1 MLEDI
6 KESILNFITSRIF
19 VLVVIF
25 LAFFGIMMSRIFYL
39 QIINGQ
45 NYAYSFTMR
54 IKREVSLPGTRGRIY
69 DRNGQVLADNV
80 LSYSVTMEDN
90 GTYKSAR
97 EKQSTLNRTVLKVI
111 DIVESHG
118 DNVIGDFGIVYQN
131 GSYTY
136 TQEGRALLRFK
147 ADIYG
152 YSSIDDLKP
161 EEYVATADEMIEYLC
176 GKKKFWISPDLYTEE
191 QIKEYKVPTDLTP
204 EQILKL
210 VTIRYAISSNSFK
223 RYVTTTVASDVSDA
237 TVAEILENQSN
248 LQGVDIEQSSLRTYA
263 DSKYFAN
270 IIGYIG
276 KPDQDELDTLKEQN
290 EDYDANDLVGK
301 AGLEQY
307 METELQGKKG
317 QRTIYVDSVGNV
329 LEVESETQ
337 PESGHDL
344 YLTIDKDLQIAA
356 YNILEQRLAGVLVS
370 KIQNIKQ
377 YVPGAHSSA
386 MSIVIPIYDV
396 YYALIQNHIID
407 TSHFTADD
415 ATDLERSVQQ
425 RFDTQLD
432 DAISRIMAQLQSDSP
447 TAYCDLPSDMK
458 NYMSYI
464 VSDILMG
471 GDQVLMKSAVN
482 TEDATYIAWAK
493 DETISLK
500 EYLEYAIS
508 MNWVDVS
515 GLDVKNSYMN
525 SEEIYQVVVDY
536 ISSKLAT
543 DSNFH
548 TMLYKYVILN
558 DVVTGREVCLLLYD
572 QGILEYDEETV
583 GKLRSGAYS
592 AYSFMMDKIKNL
604 EITPG
609 QLALEPCS
617 AGCVIT
623 DPNTG
628 DVLANVSY
636 PGYDN
641 NRLSNTVD
649 ADYFASLNTDLSKPL
664 YNYATQERTAPG
676 STFKMVSSVAGLATG
691 VITPTTQIMDKGVY
705 ENISNHPR
713 CWALNHGYTHG
724 LINVSEALRDSCN
737 YFFYDVGFRLATNNF
752 STSYDDA
759 TGISKIQEYA
769 SLLGLDET
777 TGVEIEENDPQIAD
791 EYPVMAAIGQ
801 SNNNYA
807 TIQLGRYVSAIA
819 NDGNVYEYTLLSKV
833 CDSDGNTL
841 ETFEPKVRNTVDVL
855 DTTQWNAI
863 HTGMRM
869 VVENLST
876 FDNFPIEVAGKT
888 GTAQQIANRPNHA
901 LFVGYA
907 PYNDPEV
914 SIATRIAFGYTSH
927 NAAEYAKNV
936 FSYYFGVQDAEELL
950 NGQAENVGE
959 SSNSF
964 ND

>member
-1 MLEDI
+1 M
-6 KESILNFITSRIF
+6 
-19 VLVVIF
+19 
-25 LAFFGIMMSRIFYL
+25 
-39 QIINGQ
+39 
-45 NYAYSFTMR
+45 
-54 IKREVSLPGTRGRIY
+54 
-69 DRNGQVLADNV
+69 
-80 LSYSVTMEDN
+80 
-90 GTYKSAR
+90 
-97 EKQSTLNRTVLKVI
+97 
-111 DIVESHG
+111 
-118 DNVIGDFGIVYQN
+118 
-131 GSYTY
+131 
-136 TQEGRALLRFK
+136 
-147 ADIYG
+147 
-152 YSSIDDLKP
+152 
-161 EEYVATADEMIEYLC
+161 
-176 GKKKFWISPDLYTEE
+176 
-191 QIKEYKVPTDLTP
+191 
-204 EQILKL
+204 
-210 VTIRYAISSNSFK
+210 
-223 RYVTTTVASDVSDA
+223 
-237 TVAEILENQSN
+237 
-248 LQGVDIEQSSLRTYA
+248 
-263 DSKYFAN
+263 
-270 IIGYIG
+270 
-276 KPDQDELDTLKEQN
+276 
-290 EDYDANDLVGK
+290 
-301 AGLEQY
+301 
-307 METELQGKKG
+307 
-317 QRTIYVDSVGNV
+317 
-329 LEVESETQ
+329 
-337 PESGHDL
+337 
-344 YLTIDKDLQIAA
+344 
-356 YNILEQRLAGVLVS
+356 S

-471 GDQVLMKSAVN
+471 GDQVLMKSAVD

-609 QLALEPCS
+609 QLALKPCS

-641 NRLSNTVD
+641 NRLTNTMD
-649 ADYFASLNTDLSKPL
+649 SAYYAELNRDLAGPL
-664 YNYATQERTAPG
+664 YSRSTQERTAPG
-676 STFKMVSSVAGLATG
+676 STFKPISAVAGLEEGVIRSTDIIHATG
-691 VITPTTQIMDKGVY
+691 VFTEAYGSPTCWIYNQYHGSHG
-705 ENISNHPR
+705 NINMVDAIR
-713 CWALNHGYTHG
+713 
-724 LINVSEALRDSCN
+724 VSCN
-737 YFFYDVGFRLATNNF
+737 YYFYEVGFRLGGGR
-752 STSYDDA
+752 STGYSSDRALAALSKYAVMFGFDHTSGMELPESDPKISDSD
-759 TGISKIQEYA
+759 GIRS
-769 SLLGLDET
+769 
-777 TGVEIEENDPQIAD
+777 
-791 EYPVMAAIGQ
+791 AIGQ
-801 SNNNYA
+801 GTHLYTVSQIA
-807 TIQLGRYVSAIA
+807 RYVSTIA
-819 NDGNVYEYTLLSKV
+819 NRGTVYDLTLLDKLT
-833 CDSDGNTL
+833 DSEGNTI
-841 ETFEPKVRNTVDVL
+841 EDYSASVYNNIDIADNSWNTI
-855 DTTQWNAI
+855 QE
-863 HTGMRM
+863 GMHQ
-869 VVENLST
+869 VAENTAAFKDLNLT
-876 FDNFPIEVAGKT
+876 IAGKT
-888 GTAQQIANRPNHA
+888 GTAQQSKSHPNHA
-901 LFVGYA
+901 LFMGYA
-907 PYNDPEV
+907 PYESPQ
-914 SIATRIAFGYTSH
+914 IAIAIRIANGYTSA
-927 NAAEYAKNV
+927 NAASMAADI
-936 FSYYFGVQDAEELL
+936 FSYYFDLTDKDELL
-950 NGQAENVGE
+950 NGSATTATSAVI
-959 SSNSF
+959 

>member
-45 NYAYSFTMR
+45 NYADSFTMR

-307 METELQGKKG
+307 METDLQGKKG

-344 YLTIDKDLQIAA
+344 YLTIDKDLQIAV

-415 ATDLERSVQQ
+415 ATDLEKSVQQ

-471 GDQVLMKSAVN
+471 EDQVLMKSAVN

-592 AYSFMMDKIKNL
+592 AYSFMMDRIKNL

-641 NRLSNTVD
+641 NRLTNTMD
-649 ADYFASLNTDLSKPL
+649 SAYYAELNRDLAGPL
-664 YNYATQERTAPG
+664 YSRSTQERTAPG
-676 STFKMVSSVAGLATG
+676 STFKPISAVAGLEEGVIRSTDIIHATG
-691 VITPTTQIMDKGVY
+691 VFTEAYGSPTCWIYNQYHGSHG
-705 ENISNHPR
+705 NINMVDAIR
-713 CWALNHGYTHG
+713 
-724 LINVSEALRDSCN
+724 VSCN
-737 YFFYDVGFRLATNNF
+737 YYFYEVGFRLGGGR
-752 STSYDDA
+752 STGYSSDRALAALSKYAAMFGFDHTSGMELPESDPKISDSD
-759 TGISKIQEYA
+759 GIRS
-769 SLLGLDET
+769 
-777 TGVEIEENDPQIAD
+777 
-791 EYPVMAAIGQ
+791 AIGQ
-801 SNNNYA
+801 GTHLYTVSQIA
-807 TIQLGRYVSAIA
+807 RYVSTIA
-819 NDGNVYEYTLLSKV
+819 NRGTVYDLTLLDKLT
-833 CDSDGNTL
+833 DSEGNTI
-841 ETFEPKVRNTVDVL
+841 EDYSASVYNNIDIADNSWNTI
-855 DTTQWNAI
+855 QE
-863 HTGMRM
+863 GMHQ
-869 VVENLST
+869 VAENTAAFKDLNLT
-876 FDNFPIEVAGKT
+876 IAGKT
-888 GTAQQIANRPNHA
+888 GTAQQSKSHPNHA
-901 LFVGYA
+901 LFMGYA
-907 PYNDPEV
+907 PYESPQ
-914 SIATRIAFGYTSH
+914 IAIAIRIANGYTSA
-927 NAAEYAKNV
+927 NAASMAADI
-936 FSYYFGVQDAEELL
+936 FSYYFDLTDKDELL
-950 NGQAENVGE
+950 NGSATTATSAVI
-959 SSNSF
+959 

>member
-1 MLEDI
+1 M
-6 KESILNFITSRIF
+6 
-19 VLVVIF
+19 LVVIF

-45 NYAYSFTMR
+45 NYADSFTMR

-641 NRLSNTVD
+641 NRLTNTMD
-649 ADYFASLNTDLSKPL
+649 SAYYAELNRDLAGPL
-664 YNYATQERTAPG
+664 YSRSTQERTAPG
-676 STFKMVSSVAGLATG
+676 STFKPISAVAGLEEGVIRSTDIIHATG
-691 VITPTTQIMDKGVY
+691 VFTEAYGSPTCWIYNQYHGSHG
-705 ENISNHPR
+705 NINMVDAIR
-713 CWALNHGYTHG
+713 
-724 LINVSEALRDSCN
+724 VSCN
-737 YFFYDVGFRLATNNF
+737 YYFYEVGFRLGGGR
-752 STSYDDA
+752 STGYSSDRALAALSKYAVMFGFDHTSGMELPESDPKISDSD
-759 TGISKIQEYA
+759 GIRS
-769 SLLGLDET
+769 
-777 TGVEIEENDPQIAD
+777 
-791 EYPVMAAIGQ
+791 AIGQ
-801 SNNNYA
+801 GTHLYTVSQIA
-807 TIQLGRYVSAIA
+807 RYVSTIA
-819 NDGNVYEYTLLSKV
+819 NRGTVYDLTLLDKLT
-833 CDSDGNTL
+833 DSEGNTI
-841 ETFEPKVRNTVDVL
+841 EDYSASVYNNIDIADNSWNTI
-855 DTTQWNAI
+855 QE
-863 HTGMRM
+863 GMHQ
-869 VVENLST
+869 VAENTAAFKDLNLT
-876 FDNFPIEVAGKT
+876 IAGKT
-888 GTAQQIANRPNHA
+888 GTAQQSKSHPNHA
-901 LFVGYA
+901 LFMGYA
-907 PYNDPEV
+907 PYESPQ
-914 SIATRIAFGYTSH
+914 IAIAIRIANGYTSA
-927 NAAEYAKNV
+927 NAASMAADI
-936 FSYYFGVQDAEELL
+936 FSYYFDLTDKDELL
-950 NGQAENVGE
+950 NGSATTATSAVI
-959 SSNSF
+959 

>member
-45 NYAYSFTMR
+45 NYADSFTMR

-131 GSYTY
+131 GSYAY

-147 ADIYG
+147 ADVYG

-307 METELQGKKG
+307 METDLQGKKG

-344 YLTIDKDLQIAA
+344 YLTIDKDLQIAV

-415 ATDLERSVQQ
+415 ATDLEKSVQQ

-471 GDQVLMKSAVN
+471 EDQVLMKSAVN

-641 NRLSNTVD
+641 NRLTNTMD
-649 ADYFASLNTDLSKPL
+649 SAYYAELNRDLAGPL
-664 YNYATQERTAPG
+664 YSRSTQERTAPG
-676 STFKMVSSVAGLATG
+676 STFKPISAVAGLEEGVIRSTDIIHATG
-691 VITPTTQIMDKGVY
+691 VFTEAYGSPTCWIYNQYHGSHG
-705 ENISNHPR
+705 NINMVDAIR
-713 CWALNHGYTHG
+713 
-724 LINVSEALRDSCN
+724 VSCN
-737 YFFYDVGFRLATNNF
+737 YYFYEVGFRLGGGR
-752 STSYDDA
+752 STGYSSDRALAALSKYAVMFGFDHTSGMELPESDPKISDSD
-759 TGISKIQEYA
+759 GIRS
-769 SLLGLDET
+769 
-777 TGVEIEENDPQIAD
+777 
-791 EYPVMAAIGQ
+791 AIGQ
-801 SNNNYA
+801 GTHLYTVSQIA
-807 TIQLGRYVSAIA
+807 RYVSTIA
-819 NDGNVYEYTLLSKV
+819 NRGTVYDLTLLDKLT
-833 CDSDGNTL
+833 DSEGNTI
-841 ETFEPKVRNTVDVL
+841 EDYSASVYNNIDIADNSWNTI
-855 DTTQWNAI
+855 QE
-863 HTGMRM
+863 GMHQ
-869 VVENLST
+869 VAENTAAFKDLNLT
-876 FDNFPIEVAGKT
+876 IAGKT
-888 GTAQQIANRPNHA
+888 GTAQQSKSHPNHA
-901 LFVGYA
+901 LFMGYA
-907 PYNDPEV
+907 PYESPQ
-914 SIATRIAFGYTSH
+914 IAIAIRIANGYTSA
-927 NAAEYAKNV
+927 NAASMAADI
-936 FSYYFGVQDAEELL
+936 FSYYFDLTDKDELL
-950 NGQAENVGE
+950 NGSATTATSAVI
-959 SSNSF
+959 

>member
-1 MLEDI
+1 LLEDI

-45 NYAYSFTMR
+45 NYADSFTMR

-617 AGCVIT
+617 AGCVIA

-641 NRLSNTVD
+641 NRLTNTMD
-649 ADYFASLNTDLSKPL
+649 SAYYAELNRDLAGPL
-664 YNYATQERTAPG
+664 YSRSTQERTAPG
-676 STFKMVSSVAGLATG
+676 STFKPISAVAGLEEGVIRSTDIIHATG
-691 VITPTTQIMDKGVY
+691 VFTEAYGSPTCWIYNQYHGSHG
-705 ENISNHPR
+705 NINMVDAIR
-713 CWALNHGYTHG
+713 
-724 LINVSEALRDSCN
+724 VSCN
-737 YFFYDVGFRLATNNF
+737 YYFYEVGFRLGGGR
-752 STSYDDA
+752 STGYSSDRALAALSKYAAMFGFDHTSGMELPESDPKISDSD
-759 TGISKIQEYA
+759 GIRS
-769 SLLGLDET
+769 
-777 TGVEIEENDPQIAD
+777 
-791 EYPVMAAIGQ
+791 AIGQ
-801 SNNNYA
+801 GTHLYTVSQIA
-807 TIQLGRYVSAIA
+807 RYVSTIA
-819 NDGNVYEYTLLSKV
+819 NRGTVYDLTLLDKLT
-833 CDSDGNTL
+833 DSEGNTI
-841 ETFEPKVRNTVDVL
+841 EDYSASVYNNIDIADNSWNTI
-855 DTTQWNAI
+855 QE
-863 HTGMRM
+863 GMHQ
-869 VVENLST
+869 VAENTAAFKDLNLT
-876 FDNFPIEVAGKT
+876 IAGKT
-888 GTAQQIANRPNHA
+888 GTAQQSKSHPNHA
-901 LFVGYA
+901 LFMGYA
-907 PYNDPEV
+907 PYESPQ
-914 SIATRIAFGYTSH
+914 IAIAIRIANGYTSA
-927 NAAEYAKNV
+927 NAASMAADI
-936 FSYYFGVQDAEELL
+936 FSYYFDLTDKDELL
-950 NGQAENVGE
+950 NGSATTATSAVI
-959 SSNSF
+959 

>member
-45 NYAYSFTMR
+45 NYADSFTMR

-131 GSYTY
+131 GSYAY

-641 NRLSNTVD
+641 NRLTNTMD
-649 ADYFASLNTDLSKPL
+649 SAYYAELNRDLAGPL
-664 YNYATQERTAPG
+664 YSRSTQERTAPG
-676 STFKMVSSVAGLATG
+676 STFKPISAVAGLEEGVIRSTDIIHATG
-691 VITPTTQIMDKGVY
+691 VFTEAYGSPTCWIYNQYHGSHG
-705 ENISNHPR
+705 NINMVDAIR
-713 CWALNHGYTHG
+713 
-724 LINVSEALRDSCN
+724 VSCN
-737 YFFYDVGFRLATNNF
+737 YYFYEVGFRLGGGR
-752 STSYDDA
+752 STGYSSDRALAALSKYAAMFGFDHTSGMELPESDPKISDSD
-759 TGISKIQEYA
+759 GIRS
-769 SLLGLDET
+769 
-777 TGVEIEENDPQIAD
+777 
-791 EYPVMAAIGQ
+791 AIGQ
-801 SNNNYA
+801 GTHLYTVSQIA
-807 TIQLGRYVSAIA
+807 RYVSTIA
-819 NDGNVYEYTLLSKV
+819 NRGTVYDLTLLDKLT
-833 CDSDGNTL
+833 DSEGNTI
-841 ETFEPKVRNTVDVL
+841 EDYSASVYNNIDIADNSWNTI
-855 DTTQWNAI
+855 QE
-863 HTGMRM
+863 GMHQ
-869 VVENLST
+869 VAENTAAFKDLNLT
-876 FDNFPIEVAGKT
+876 IAGKT
-888 GTAQQIANRPNHA
+888 GTAQQSKSHPNHA
-901 LFVGYA
+901 LFMGYA
-907 PYNDPEV
+907 PYENPQ
-914 SIATRIAFGYTSH
+914 IAIAIRIANGYTSA
-927 NAAEYAKNV
+927 NAASMAADI
-936 FSYYFGVQDAEELL
+936 FSYYFDLTDKDELL
-950 NGQAENVGE
+950 NGSATTATSAVI
-959 SSNSF
+959 

>member
-45 NYAYSFTMR
+45 NYADSFTMR

-131 GSYTY
+131 GSYTF

-176 GKKKFWISPDLYTEE
+176 GKKKFWISPELYTEE

-641 NRLSNTVD
+641 NRLTNTMD
-649 ADYFASLNTDLSKPL
+649 SAYYAELNRDLAGPL
-664 YNYATQERTAPG
+664 YSRSTQERTAPG
-676 STFKMVSSVAGLATG
+676 STFKPISAVAGLEEGVIRSTDIIHATG
-691 VITPTTQIMDKGVY
+691 VFTEAYGSPTCWIYNQYHGSHG
-705 ENISNHPR
+705 NINMVDAIR
-713 CWALNHGYTHG
+713 
-724 LINVSEALRDSCN
+724 VSCN
-737 YFFYDVGFRLATNNF
+737 YYFYEVGFRLGGGR
-752 STSYDDA
+752 STGYSSDRALAALSKYAAMFGFDHTSGMELPESDPKISDSD
-759 TGISKIQEYA
+759 GIRS
-769 SLLGLDET
+769 
-777 TGVEIEENDPQIAD
+777 
-791 EYPVMAAIGQ
+791 AIGQ
-801 SNNNYA
+801 GTHLYTVSQIA
-807 TIQLGRYVSAIA
+807 RYVSTIA
-819 NDGNVYEYTLLSKV
+819 NRGTVYDLTLLDKLT
-833 CDSDGNTL
+833 DSEGNTI
-841 ETFEPKVRNTVDVL
+841 EDYSASVYNNIDIADNSWNTI
-855 DTTQWNAI
+855 QE
-863 HTGMRM
+863 GMHQ
-869 VVENLST
+869 VAENTAAFKDLNLT
-876 FDNFPIEVAGKT
+876 IAGKT
-888 GTAQQIANRPNHA
+888 GTAQQSKSHPNHA
-901 LFVGYA
+901 LFMGYA
-907 PYNDPEV
+907 PYENPQ
-914 SIATRIAFGYTSH
+914 IAIAIRIANGYTSA
-927 NAAEYAKNV
+927 NAASMAADI
-936 FSYYFGVQDAEELL
+936 FSYYFDLTDKDELL
-950 NGQAENVGE
+950 NGSATTATSAVI
-959 SSNSF
+959 

>member
-19 VLVVIF
+19 VLVLIF

-45 NYAYSFTMR
+45 NYADSFTMR
-54 IKREVSLPGTRGRIY
+54 IKREVSLPGTRGRIF

-131 GSYTY
+131 GSYAY

-276 KPDQDELDTLKEQN
+276 KPDQDELDMLKEQN

-641 NRLSNTVD
+641 NRLTNTMD
-649 ADYFASLNTDLSKPL
+649 SAYYAELNRDLAGPL
-664 YNYATQERTAPG
+664 YSRSTQERTAPG
-676 STFKMVSSVAGLATG
+676 STFKPISAVAGLEEGVIRSTDIIHATG
-691 VITPTTQIMDKGVY
+691 VFTEAYGSPTCWIYNQYHGSHG
-705 ENISNHPR
+705 NINMVDAIR
-713 CWALNHGYTHG
+713 
-724 LINVSEALRDSCN
+724 VSCN
-737 YFFYDVGFRLATNNF
+737 YYFYEVGFRLGGGR
-752 STSYDDA
+752 STGYSSDRALAALSKYAAMFGFDHTSGMELPESDPKISDSD
-759 TGISKIQEYA
+759 GIRS
-769 SLLGLDET
+769 
-777 TGVEIEENDPQIAD
+777 
-791 EYPVMAAIGQ
+791 AIGQ
-801 SNNNYA
+801 GTHLYTVSQIA
-807 TIQLGRYVSAIA
+807 RYVSTIA
-819 NDGNVYEYTLLSKV
+819 NRGTVYDLTLLDKLT
-833 CDSDGNTL
+833 DSEGNTI
-841 ETFEPKVRNTVDVL
+841 EDYSASVYNNIDIADNSWNTI
-855 DTTQWNAI
+855 QE
-863 HTGMRM
+863 GMHQ
-869 VVENLST
+869 VAENTAAFKDLNLT
-876 FDNFPIEVAGKT
+876 IAGKT
-888 GTAQQIANRPNHA
+888 GTAQQSKSHPNHA
-901 LFVGYA
+901 LFMGYA
-907 PYNDPEV
+907 PYESPQ
-914 SIATRIAFGYTSH
+914 IAIAIRIANGYTSA
-927 NAAEYAKNV
+927 NAASMAADI
-936 FSYYFGVQDAEELL
+936 FSYYFDLTDKDELL
-950 NGQAENVGE
+950 NGSATTATSAVI
-959 SSNSF
+959 

>member
-45 NYAYSFTMR
+45 NYADSFTMR

-248 LQGVDIEQSSLRTYA
+248 LQGVDIEQSSLRTHA

-471 GDQVLMKSAVN
+471 EDQVLMKSAVN

-641 NRLSNTVD
+641 NRLTNTMD
-649 ADYFASLNTDLSKPL
+649 SAYYAELNRDLAGPL
-664 YNYATQERTAPG
+664 YSRSTQERTAPG
-676 STFKMVSSVAGLATG
+676 STFKPISAVAGLEEGVIRSTDIIHATG
-691 VITPTTQIMDKGVY
+691 VFTEAYGSPTCWIYNQYHGSHG
-705 ENISNHPR
+705 NINMVDAIR
-713 CWALNHGYTHG
+713 
-724 LINVSEALRDSCN
+724 VSCN
-737 YFFYDVGFRLATNNF
+737 YYFYEVGFRLGGGR
-752 STSYDDA
+752 STGYSSDRALAALSKYAAMFGFDHTSGMELPESDPKISDSD
-759 TGISKIQEYA
+759 GIRS
-769 SLLGLDET
+769 
-777 TGVEIEENDPQIAD
+777 
-791 EYPVMAAIGQ
+791 AIGQ
-801 SNNNYA
+801 GTHLYTVSQIA
-807 TIQLGRYVSAIA
+807 RYVSTIA
-819 NDGNVYEYTLLSKV
+819 NRGTVYDLTLLDKLT
-833 CDSDGNTL
+833 DSEGNTI
-841 ETFEPKVRNTVDVL
+841 EDYSASVYNNIDIADNSWNTI
-855 DTTQWNAI
+855 QE
-863 HTGMRM
+863 GMHQ
-869 VVENLST
+869 VAENTAAFKDLNLT
-876 FDNFPIEVAGKT
+876 IAGKT
-888 GTAQQIANRPNHA
+888 GTAQQSKSHPNHA
-901 LFVGYA
+901 LFMGYA
-907 PYNDPEV
+907 PYESPQ
-914 SIATRIAFGYTSH
+914 IAIAIRIANGYTSA
-927 NAAEYAKNV
+927 NAASMAADI
-936 FSYYFGVQDAEELL
+936 FSYYFDLTDKDELL
-950 NGQAENVGE
+950 NGSATTATSAVI
-959 SSNSF
+959 

>member
-45 NYAYSFTMR
+45 NYADSFTMR
-54 IKREVSLPGTRGRIY
+54 IKREVSLPGTRGRIF

-131 GSYTY
+131 GSYAY

-276 KPDQDELDTLKEQN
+276 KPDQDELDALKEQN

-641 NRLSNTVD
+641 NRLTNTMD
-649 ADYFASLNTDLSKPL
+649 SAYYAELNRDLAGPL
-664 YNYATQERTAPG
+664 YSRSTQERTAPG
-676 STFKMVSSVAGLATG
+676 STFKPISAVAGLEEGVIRSTDIIHATG
-691 VITPTTQIMDKGVY
+691 VFTEAYGSPTCWIYNQYHGSHG
-705 ENISNHPR
+705 NINMVDAIR
-713 CWALNHGYTHG
+713 
-724 LINVSEALRDSCN
+724 VSCN
-737 YFFYDVGFRLATNNF
+737 YYFYEVGFRLGGGR
-752 STSYDDA
+752 STGYSSDRALAALSKYAAMFGFDHTSGMELPESDPKISDSD
-759 TGISKIQEYA
+759 GIRS
-769 SLLGLDET
+769 
-777 TGVEIEENDPQIAD
+777 
-791 EYPVMAAIGQ
+791 AIGQ
-801 SNNNYA
+801 GTHLYTVSQIA
-807 TIQLGRYVSAIA
+807 RYVSTIA
-819 NDGNVYEYTLLSKV
+819 NRGTVYDLTLLDKLT
-833 CDSDGNTL
+833 DSEGNTI
-841 ETFEPKVRNTVDVL
+841 EDYSASVYNNIDIADNSWNTI
-855 DTTQWNAI
+855 QE
-863 HTGMRM
+863 GMHQ
-869 VVENLST
+869 VAENTAAFKDLNLT
-876 FDNFPIEVAGKT
+876 IAGKT
-888 GTAQQIANRPNHA
+888 GTAQQSKSHPNHA
-901 LFVGYA
+901 LFMGYA
-907 PYNDPEV
+907 PYESPQ
-914 SIATRIAFGYTSH
+914 IAIAIRIANGYTSA
-927 NAAEYAKNV
+927 NAASMAADI
-936 FSYYFGVQDAEELL
+936 FSYYFDLTDKDELL
-950 NGQAENVGE
+950 NGSATTATSAVI
-959 SSNSF
+959 

>member
-45 NYAYSFTMR
+45 NYADSFTMR

-307 METELQGKKG
+307 METDLQGKKG

-344 YLTIDKDLQIAA
+344 YLTIDKDLQIAV

-623 DPNTG
+623 DPSTG

-641 NRLSNTVD
+641 NRLTNTMD
-649 ADYFASLNTDLSKPL
+649 SAYYAELNRDLAGPL
-664 YNYATQERTAPG
+664 YSRSTQERTAPG
-676 STFKMVSSVAGLATG
+676 STFKPISAVAGLEEGVIRSTDIIHATG
-691 VITPTTQIMDKGVY
+691 VFTEAYGSPTCWIYNQYHGSHG
-705 ENISNHPR
+705 NINMVDAIR
-713 CWALNHGYTHG
+713 
-724 LINVSEALRDSCN
+724 VSCN
-737 YFFYDVGFRLATNNF
+737 YYFYEVGFRLGGGR
-752 STSYDDA
+752 STGYSSDRALAALSKYAAMFGFDHTSGMELPESDPKISDSD
-759 TGISKIQEYA
+759 GIRS
-769 SLLGLDET
+769 
-777 TGVEIEENDPQIAD
+777 
-791 EYPVMAAIGQ
+791 AIGQ
-801 SNNNYA
+801 GTHLYTVSQIA
-807 TIQLGRYVSAIA
+807 RYVSTIA
-819 NDGNVYEYTLLSKV
+819 NRGTVYDLTLLDKLT
-833 CDSDGNTL
+833 DSEGNTI
-841 ETFEPKVRNTVDVL
+841 EDYSASVYNNIDIADNSWNTI
-855 DTTQWNAI
+855 QE
-863 HTGMRM
+863 GMHQ
-869 VVENLST
+869 VAENTAAFKDLNLT
-876 FDNFPIEVAGKT
+876 IAGKT
-888 GTAQQIANRPNHA
+888 GTAQQSKSHPNHA
-901 LFVGYA
+901 LFMGYA
-907 PYNDPEV
+907 PYESPQ
-914 SIATRIAFGYTSH
+914 IAIAIRIANGYTSA
-927 NAAEYAKNV
+927 NAASMAADI
-936 FSYYFGVQDAEELL
+936 FSYYFDLTDKDELL
-950 NGQAENVGE
+950 NGSATTATSAVI
-959 SSNSF
+959 

>member
-45 NYAYSFTMR
+45 NYADSFTMR

-176 GKKKFWISPDLYTEE
+176 GKKKFWISLDLYTEE

-641 NRLSNTVD
+641 NRLTNTMD
-649 ADYFASLNTDLSKPL
+649 SAYYAELNRDLAGPL
-664 YNYATQERTAPG
+664 YSRSTQERTAPG
-676 STFKMVSSVAGLATG
+676 STFKPISAVAGLEEGVIRSTDIIHATG
-691 VITPTTQIMDKGVY
+691 VFTEAYGSPTCWIYNQYHGSHG
-705 ENISNHPR
+705 NINMVDAIR
-713 CWALNHGYTHG
+713 
-724 LINVSEALRDSCN
+724 VSCN
-737 YFFYDVGFRLATNNF
+737 YYFYEVGFRLGGGR
-752 STSYDDA
+752 STGYSSDRALAALSKYAAMFGFDHTSGMELPESDPKISDSD
-759 TGISKIQEYA
+759 GIRS
-769 SLLGLDET
+769 
-777 TGVEIEENDPQIAD
+777 
-791 EYPVMAAIGQ
+791 AIGQ
-801 SNNNYA
+801 GTHLYTVSQIA
-807 TIQLGRYVSAIA
+807 RYVSTIA
-819 NDGNVYEYTLLSKV
+819 NRGTVYDLTLLDKLT
-833 CDSDGNTL
+833 DSEGNTI
-841 ETFEPKVRNTVDVL
+841 EDYSASVYNNIDIADNSWNTI
-855 DTTQWNAI
+855 QE
-863 HTGMRM
+863 GMHQ
-869 VVENLST
+869 VAENTAAFKDLNLT
-876 FDNFPIEVAGKT
+876 IAGKT
-888 GTAQQIANRPNHA
+888 GTAQQSKSHPNHA
-901 LFVGYA
+901 LFMGYA
-907 PYNDPEV
+907 PYESPQ
-914 SIATRIAFGYTSH
+914 IAIAIRVANGYTSA
-927 NAAEYAKNV
+927 NAASMAADI
-936 FSYYFGVQDAEELL
+936 FSYYFDLTDKDELL
-950 NGQAENVGE
+950 NGSATTATSAVI
-959 SSNSF
+959 

>member
-45 NYAYSFTMR
+45 NYADSFTMR

-425 RFDTQLD
+425 RFDTQLE

-641 NRLSNTVD
+641 NRLTNTMD
-649 ADYFASLNTDLSKPL
+649 SAYYAELNRDLAGPL
-664 YNYATQERTAPG
+664 YSRSTQERTAPG
-676 STFKMVSSVAGLATG
+676 STFKPISAVAGLEEGVIRSTDIIHATG
-691 VITPTTQIMDKGVY
+691 VFTEAYGSPTCWIYNQYHGSHG
-705 ENISNHPR
+705 NINMVDAIR
-713 CWALNHGYTHG
+713 
-724 LINVSEALRDSCN
+724 VSCN
-737 YFFYDVGFRLATNNF
+737 YYFYEVGFRLGGGR
-752 STSYDDA
+752 STGYSSDRALAALSKYAAMFGFDHTSGMELPESDPKISDSD
-759 TGISKIQEYA
+759 GIRS
-769 SLLGLDET
+769 
-777 TGVEIEENDPQIAD
+777 
-791 EYPVMAAIGQ
+791 AIGQ
-801 SNNNYA
+801 GTHLYTVSQIA
-807 TIQLGRYVSAIA
+807 RYVSTIA
-819 NDGNVYEYTLLSKV
+819 NRGTVYDLTLLDKLT
-833 CDSDGNTL
+833 DSEGNTI
-841 ETFEPKVRNTVDVL
+841 EDYSASVYNNIDIADNSWNTI
-855 DTTQWNAI
+855 QE
-863 HTGMRM
+863 GMHQ
-869 VVENLST
+869 VAENTAAFKDLNLT
-876 FDNFPIEVAGKT
+876 IAGKT
-888 GTAQQIANRPNHA
+888 GTAQQSKSHPNHA
-901 LFVGYA
+901 LFMGYA
-907 PYNDPEV
+907 PYESPQ
-914 SIATRIAFGYTSH
+914 IAIAIRIANGYTSA
-927 NAAEYAKNV
+927 NAASMAADI
-936 FSYYFGVQDAEELL
+936 FSYYFDLTDKDELL
-950 NGQAENVGE
+950 NGSATTATSAVI
-959 SSNSF
+959 

>member
-45 NYAYSFTMR
+45 NYADSFTMR

-69 DRNGQVLADNV
+69 DRNGQVMADNV

-425 RFDTQLD
+425 RFDTQLE
-432 DAISRIMAQLQSDSP
+432 DATSRIMAQLQSDSP

-641 NRLSNTVD
+641 NRLTNTMD
-649 ADYFASLNTDLSKPL
+649 SAYYAELNRDLAGPL
-664 YNYATQERTAPG
+664 YSRSTQERTAPG
-676 STFKMVSSVAGLATG
+676 STFKPISAVAGLEEGVIRSTDIIHATG
-691 VITPTTQIMDKGVY
+691 VFTEAYGSPTCWIYNQYHGSHG
-705 ENISNHPR
+705 NINMVDAIR
-713 CWALNHGYTHG
+713 
-724 LINVSEALRDSCN
+724 VSCN
-737 YFFYDVGFRLATNNF
+737 YYFYEVGFRLGGGR
-752 STSYDDA
+752 STGYSSDRALAALSKYAAMFGFDHTSGMELPESDPKISDSD
-759 TGISKIQEYA
+759 GIRS
-769 SLLGLDET
+769 
-777 TGVEIEENDPQIAD
+777 
-791 EYPVMAAIGQ
+791 AIGQ
-801 SNNNYA
+801 GTHLYTVSQIA
-807 TIQLGRYVSAIA
+807 RYVS
-819 NDGNVYEYTLLSKV
+819 T
-833 CDSDGNTL
+833 
-841 ETFEPKVRNTVDVL
+841 
-855 DTTQWNAI
+855 
-863 HTGMRM
+863 
-869 VVENLST
+869 
-876 FDNFPIEVAGKT
+876 
-888 GTAQQIANRPNHA
+888 IANRGTVYDLRKH
-901 LFVGYA
+901 Y
-907 PYNDPEV
+907 
-914 SIATRIAFGYTSH
+914 
-927 NAAEYAKNV
+927 
-936 FSYYFGVQDAEELL
+936 
-950 NGQAENVGE
+950 
-959 SSNSF
+959 
-964 ND
+964 

>member
-45 NYAYSFTMR
+45 NYADSFTMR

-131 GSYTY
+131 GSYTF

-276 KPDQDELDTLKEQN
+276 KPDQDELDALKEQN

-641 NRLSNTVD
+641 NRLTNTMD
-649 ADYFASLNTDLSKPL
+649 SAYYAELNRDLAGPL
-664 YNYATQERTAPG
+664 YSRSTQERTAPG
-676 STFKMVSSVAGLATG
+676 STFKPISAVAGL
-691 VITPTTQIMDKGVY
+691 
-705 ENISNHPR
+705 E
-713 CWALNHGYTHG
+713 
-724 LINVSEALRDSCN
+724 
-737 YFFYDVGFRLATNNF
+737 
-752 STSYDDA
+752 
-759 TGISKIQEYA
+759 
-769 SLLGLDET
+769 
-777 TGVEIEENDPQIAD
+777 
-791 EYPVMAAIGQ
+791 
-801 SNNNYA
+801 
-807 TIQLGRYVSAIA
+807 
-819 NDGNVYEYTLLSKV
+819 
-833 CDSDGNTL
+833 
-841 ETFEPKVRNTVDVL
+841 
-855 DTTQWNAI
+855 
-863 HTGMRM
+863 
-869 VVENLST
+869 
-876 FDNFPIEVAGKT
+876 
-888 GTAQQIANRPNHA
+888 
-901 LFVGYA
+901 
-907 PYNDPEV
+907 
-914 SIATRIAFGYTSH
+914 
-927 NAAEYAKNV
+927 
-936 FSYYFGVQDAEELL
+936 
-950 NGQAENVGE
+950 
-959 SSNSF
+959 
-964 ND
+964 

>member
-45 NYAYSFTMR
+45 NYADSFTMR

-356 YNILEQRLAGVLVS
+356 YNILEQRLAGILVS

-386 MSIVIPIYDV
+386 TSIVIPIYDV

-415 ATDLERSVQQ
+415 ATDLEKSVQQ
-425 RFDTQLD
+425 RFDTQLE

-471 GDQVLMKSAVN
+471 EDQVLMKSAVN

-536 ISSKLAT
+536 ISSKLTT
-543 DSNFH
+543 DSKFH

-592 AYSFMMDKIKNL
+592 AYSFMLDRIKNL

-641 NRLSNTVD
+641 NRLTNTMD
-649 ADYFASLNTDLSKPL
+649 SAYYAELNRDLAGPL
-664 YNYATQERTAPG
+664 YSRSTQERTAPG
-676 STFKMVSSVAGLATG
+676 STFKPISAVAGLEEGVIRSTDIIHATG
-691 VITPTTQIMDKGVY
+691 VFTEAYGSPTCWIYNQYHGSHG
-705 ENISNHPR
+705 NINMVDAIR
-713 CWALNHGYTHG
+713 
-724 LINVSEALRDSCN
+724 VSCN
-737 YFFYDVGFRLATNNF
+737 YYFYEVGFRLGGGR
-752 STSYDDA
+752 STGYSSDRALAALSKYAAMFGFDHTSGMELPESDPKISDSD
-759 TGISKIQEYA
+759 GIRS
-769 SLLGLDET
+769 
-777 TGVEIEENDPQIAD
+777 
-791 EYPVMAAIGQ
+791 AIGQ
-801 SNNNYA
+801 GTHLYTVSQIA
-807 TIQLGRYVSAIA
+807 RYVSTIA
-819 NDGNVYEYTLLSKV
+819 NRGTVYDLTLLDKLT
-833 CDSDGNTL
+833 DSEGKTIDDYSASVYNNIDIADNSWNTIQ
-841 ETFEPKVRNTVDVL
+841 EGMHQVAENTAAFKDL
-855 DTTQWNAI
+855 
-863 HTGMRM
+863 
-869 VVENLST
+869 NLT
-876 FDNFPIEVAGKT
+876 IAGKT
-888 GTAQQIANRPNHA
+888 GTAQQSKSHPNHA
-901 LFVGYA
+901 LFMGYA
-907 PYNDPEV
+907 PYESPQ
-914 SIATRIAFGYTSH
+914 IAIAIRIANGYTSA
-927 NAAEYAKNV
+927 NAASMAADI
-936 FSYYFGVQDAEELL
+936 FSYYFDLTDKDELL
-950 NGQAENVGE
+950 NGSATTATSAVI
-959 SSNSF
+959 

>member
-45 NYAYSFTMR
+45 NYADSFTMR

-191 QIKEYKVPTDLTP
+191 QIKEYKVPTDLTT

-223 RYVTTTVASDVSDA
+223 RYETTTVASDVSDA

-307 METELQGKKG
+307 METDLQGKKG

-344 YLTIDKDLQIAA
+344 YLTIDKDLQIAV

-415 ATDLERSVQQ
+415 ATDLEKSVQQ

-471 GDQVLMKSAVN
+471 ENQVLMKSAVN

-641 NRLSNTVD
+641 NRLTNTMD
-649 ADYFASLNTDLSKPL
+649 SAYYAELNRDLAGPL
-664 YNYATQERTAPG
+664 YSRSTQERTAPG
-676 STFKMVSSVAGLATG
+676 STFKPISAVAGLEEGVIRSTDIIHATG
-691 VITPTTQIMDKGVY
+691 VFTEAYGSPTCWIYNQYHGSHG
-705 ENISNHPR
+705 NINMVDAIR
-713 CWALNHGYTHG
+713 
-724 LINVSEALRDSCN
+724 VSCN
-737 YFFYDVGFRLATNNF
+737 YYFYEVGFRLGGGR
-752 STSYDDA
+752 STGYSSDRALAALSKYAAMFGFDHTSGMELPESDPKISDSD
-759 TGISKIQEYA
+759 GIRS
-769 SLLGLDET
+769 
-777 TGVEIEENDPQIAD
+777 
-791 EYPVMAAIGQ
+791 AIGQ
-801 SNNNYA
+801 GTHLYTVSQIA
-807 TIQLGRYVSAIA
+807 RYVSTIA
-819 NDGNVYEYTLLSKV
+819 NRGTVYDLTLLDKLT
-833 CDSDGNTL
+833 DSEGNTI
-841 ETFEPKVRNTVDVL
+841 EDYSASVYNNIDIADNSWNTI
-855 DTTQWNAI
+855 QE
-863 HTGMRM
+863 GMHQ
-869 VVENLST
+869 VAENTAAFKDLNLT
-876 FDNFPIEVAGKT
+876 IAGKT
-888 GTAQQIANRPNHA
+888 GTAQQSKSHPNHA
-901 LFVGYA
+901 LFMGYA
-907 PYNDPEV
+907 PYESPQ
-914 SIATRIAFGYTSH
+914 IAIAIRIANGYTSA
-927 NAAEYAKNV
+927 NAASMAADI
-936 FSYYFGVQDAEELL
+936 FSYYFDLTDKDELL
-950 NGQAENVGE
+950 NGSATTATSAVI
-959 SSNSF
+959 

>member
-45 NYAYSFTMR
+45 NYADSFTMR

-641 NRLSNTVD
+641 NRLTNTMD
-649 ADYFASLNTDLSKPL
+649 SAYYAELNRDLAGPL
-664 YNYATQERTAPG
+664 YSRSTQERTAPG
-676 STFKMVSSVAGLATG
+676 STFKPISAVAGLEEGVIRSTDIIHATG
-691 VITPTTQIMDKGVY
+691 VFTEAYGSPTCWIYNQYHGSHG
-705 ENISNHPR
+705 NINMVDAIR
-713 CWALNHGYTHG
+713 
-724 LINVSEALRDSCN
+724 VSCN
-737 YFFYDVGFRLATNNF
+737 YYFYEVGFRLGGGR
-752 STSYDDA
+752 STGYSSDRALAALSKYAAMFGFDHTSGMELPESDPKISDSD
-759 TGISKIQEYA
+759 GIRS
-769 SLLGLDET
+769 
-777 TGVEIEENDPQIAD
+777 
-791 EYPVMAAIGQ
+791 AIGQ
-801 SNNNYA
+801 GTHLYTVSQIA
-807 TIQLGRYVSAIA
+807 RYVSTIA
-819 NDGNVYEYTLLSKV
+819 NRGTVYDLTLLDKLT
-833 CDSDGNTL
+833 DSEGNTI
-841 ETFEPKVRNTVDVL
+841 EDYSASVYNNIDIADNSWNTI
-855 DTTQWNAI
+855 QE
-863 HTGMRM
+863 GMHQ
-869 VVENLST
+869 VAENTAVFKDLNLT
-876 FDNFPIEVAGKT
+876 IAGKT
-888 GTAQQIANRPNHA
+888 GTAQQSKSHPNHA
-901 LFVGYA
+901 LFMGYA
-907 PYNDPEV
+907 PYESPQ
-914 SIATRIAFGYTSH
+914 IAIAIRIANGYTSA
-927 NAAEYAKNV
+927 NAASMAADI
-936 FSYYFGVQDAEELL
+936 FSYYFDLTDKDELL
-950 NGQAENVGE
+950 NGSATTATSAVI
-959 SSNSF
+959 

>member
-1 MLEDI
+1 M
-6 KESILNFITSRIF
+6 
-19 VLVVIF
+19 
-25 LAFFGIMMSRIFYL
+25 
-39 QIINGQ
+39 
-45 NYAYSFTMR
+45 
-54 IKREVSLPGTRGRIY
+54 
-69 DRNGQVLADNV
+69 
-80 LSYSVTMEDN
+80 
-90 GTYKSAR
+90 
-97 EKQSTLNRTVLKVI
+97 
-111 DIVESHG
+111 
-118 DNVIGDFGIVYQN
+118 
-131 GSYTY
+131 
-136 TQEGRALLRFK
+136 
-147 ADIYG
+147 
-152 YSSIDDLKP
+152 
-161 EEYVATADEMIEYLC
+161 
-176 GKKKFWISPDLYTEE
+176 
-191 QIKEYKVPTDLTP
+191 
-204 EQILKL
+204 
-210 VTIRYAISSNSFK
+210 
-223 RYVTTTVASDVSDA
+223 ASDVSDA

-641 NRLSNTVD
+641 NRLTNTMD
-649 ADYFASLNTDLSKPL
+649 SAYYAELNRDLAGPL
-664 YNYATQERTAPG
+664 YSRSTQERTAPG
-676 STFKMVSSVAGLATG
+676 STFKPISAVAGLEEGVIRSTDIIHATG
-691 VITPTTQIMDKGVY
+691 VFTEAYGSPTCWIYNQYHGSHG
-705 ENISNHPR
+705 NINMVDAIR
-713 CWALNHGYTHG
+713 
-724 LINVSEALRDSCN
+724 VSCN
-737 YFFYDVGFRLATNNF
+737 YYFYEVGFRLGGGRSAGYSSDRALAALSKYAVMF
-752 STSYDDA
+752 GFDHTSGMELPESDPKISDSD
-759 TGISKIQEYA
+759 GIRS
-769 SLLGLDET
+769 
-777 TGVEIEENDPQIAD
+777 
-791 EYPVMAAIGQ
+791 AIGQ
-801 SNNNYA
+801 GTHLYTVSQIA
-807 TIQLGRYVSAIA
+807 RYVSTIA
-819 NDGNVYEYTLLSKV
+819 NRGTVYDLTLLDKLT
-833 CDSDGNTL
+833 DSEGNTI
-841 ETFEPKVRNTVDVL
+841 EDYSASVYNNIDIADNSWNTI
-855 DTTQWNAI
+855 QE
-863 HTGMRM
+863 GMHQ
-869 VVENLST
+869 VAENTAAFKDLNLT
-876 FDNFPIEVAGKT
+876 IAGKT
-888 GTAQQIANRPNHA
+888 GTAQQSKSHPNHA
-901 LFVGYA
+901 LFMGYA
-907 PYNDPEV
+907 PYESPQ
-914 SIATRIAFGYTSH
+914 IAIAIRIANGYTSA
-927 NAAEYAKNV
+927 NAASMAADI
-936 FSYYFGVQDAEELL
+936 FSYYFDLTDKDELL
-950 NGQAENVGE
+950 NGSATTATSAVI
-959 SSNSF
+959 

>member
-45 NYAYSFTMR
+45 NYADSFTMR

-592 AYSFMMDKIKNL
+592 AYSFMMDKIRNL

-641 NRLSNTVD
+641 NRLTNTMD
-649 ADYFASLNTDLSKPL
+649 SAYYAELNRDLAGPL
-664 YNYATQERTAPG
+664 YSRSTQERTAPG
-676 STFKMVSSVAGLATG
+676 STFKPISAVAGLEEGVIRSTDIIHATG
-691 VITPTTQIMDKGVY
+691 VFTEAYGSPTCWIYNQYHGSHG
-705 ENISNHPR
+705 NINMVDAIR
-713 CWALNHGYTHG
+713 
-724 LINVSEALRDSCN
+724 VSCN
-737 YFFYDVGFRLATNNF
+737 YYFYEVGFRLGGGR
-752 STSYDDA
+752 STGYSSDRALAALSKYAAMFGFDHTSGMELPESDPKISDSD
-759 TGISKIQEYA
+759 GIRS
-769 SLLGLDET
+769 
-777 TGVEIEENDPQIAD
+777 
-791 EYPVMAAIGQ
+791 AIGQ
-801 SNNNYA
+801 GTHLYTVSQIA
-807 TIQLGRYVSAIA
+807 RYVSTIA
-819 NDGNVYEYTLLSKV
+819 NRGTVYDLTLLDKLT
-833 CDSDGNTL
+833 DSEGNTI
-841 ETFEPKVRNTVDVL
+841 EDYSASVYNNIDIADNSWNTI
-855 DTTQWNAI
+855 QE
-863 HTGMRM
+863 GMHQ
-869 VVENLST
+869 VAENTAVFKDLNLT
-876 FDNFPIEVAGKT
+876 IAGKT
-888 GTAQQIANRPNHA
+888 GTAQQSKSHPNHA
-901 LFVGYA
+901 LFMGYA
-907 PYNDPEV
+907 PYESPQ
-914 SIATRIAFGYTSH
+914 IAIAIRIANGYTSA
-927 NAAEYAKNV
+927 NAASMAADI
-936 FSYYFGVQDAEELL
+936 FSYYFDLTDKDELL
-950 NGQAENVGE
+950 NGSATTATSAVI
-959 SSNSF
+959 

>member
-45 NYAYSFTMR
+45 NYADSFTMR
-54 IKREVSLPGTRGRIY
+54 IKREVSLPGTRGRIF

-131 GSYTY
+131 GSYAY

-276 KPDQDELDTLKEQN
+276 KPDQDELDMLKEQN

-377 YVPGAHSSA
+377 YVPGTHSSA

-471 GDQVLMKSAVN
+471 GDQVLMKSAVD
-482 TEDATYIAWAK
+482 TEDVTYIAWAK

-641 NRLSNTVD
+641 NRLTNTMD
-649 ADYFASLNTDLSKPL
+649 SAYYAELNRDLAGPL
-664 YNYATQERTAPG
+664 YSRSTQERTAPG
-676 STFKMVSSVAGLATG
+676 STFKPISAVAGLEEGVIRSTDIIHATG
-691 VITPTTQIMDKGVY
+691 VFTEAYGSPTCWIYNQYHGSHG
-705 ENISNHPR
+705 NINMVDAIR
-713 CWALNHGYTHG
+713 
-724 LINVSEALRDSCN
+724 VSCN
-737 YFFYDVGFRLATNNF
+737 YYFYEVGFRLGGGR
-752 STSYDDA
+752 STGYSSDRALAALSKYAVMFGFDHTSGMELPESDPKISDSD
-759 TGISKIQEYA
+759 GIRS
-769 SLLGLDET
+769 
-777 TGVEIEENDPQIAD
+777 
-791 EYPVMAAIGQ
+791 AIGQ
-801 SNNNYA
+801 GTHLYTVSQIA
-807 TIQLGRYVSAIA
+807 RYVSTIA
-819 NDGNVYEYTLLSKV
+819 NRGTVYDLTLLDKLT
-833 CDSDGNTL
+833 DSEGNTI
-841 ETFEPKVRNTVDVL
+841 EDYSASVYNNIDIADNSWNTI
-855 DTTQWNAI
+855 QE
-863 HTGMRM
+863 GMHQ
-869 VVENLST
+869 VAENTAAFKDLNLT
-876 FDNFPIEVAGKT
+876 IAGKT
-888 GTAQQIANRPNHA
+888 GTAQQSKSHPNHA
-901 LFVGYA
+901 LFMGYA
-907 PYNDPEV
+907 PYESPQ
-914 SIATRIAFGYTSH
+914 IAIAIRIANGYTSA
-927 NAAEYAKNV
+927 NAASMAADI
-936 FSYYFGVQDAEELL
+936 FSYYFDLTDKDELL
-950 NGQAENVGE
+950 NGSATTATSAVI
-959 SSNSF
+959 

>member
-45 NYAYSFTMR
+45 NYADSFTMR

-276 KPDQDELDTLKEQN
+276 KPDQDELDMLKEQN

-377 YVPGAHSSA
+377 YVPGTHSSA

-641 NRLSNTVD
+641 NRLTNTMD
-649 ADYFASLNTDLSKPL
+649 SAYYAELNRDLAGPL
-664 YNYATQERTAPG
+664 YSRSTQERTAPG
-676 STFKMVSSVAGLATG
+676 STFKPISAVAGLEEGVIRSTDIIHATG
-691 VITPTTQIMDKGVY
+691 VFTEAYGSPTCWIYNQYHGSHG
-705 ENISNHPR
+705 NINMVDAIR
-713 CWALNHGYTHG
+713 
-724 LINVSEALRDSCN
+724 VSCN
-737 YFFYDVGFRLATNNF
+737 YYFYEVGFRLGGGR
-752 STSYDDA
+752 STGYSSDRALAALSKYAAMFGFDHTSGMELPESDPKISDSD
-759 TGISKIQEYA
+759 GIRS
-769 SLLGLDET
+769 
-777 TGVEIEENDPQIAD
+777 
-791 EYPVMAAIGQ
+791 AIGQ
-801 SNNNYA
+801 GTHLYTVSQIA
-807 TIQLGRYVSAIA
+807 RYVSTIA
-819 NDGNVYEYTLLSKV
+819 NRGTVYDLTLLDKLT
-833 CDSDGNTL
+833 DSEGNTI
-841 ETFEPKVRNTVDVL
+841 EDYSASVYNNIDIADNSWNTI
-855 DTTQWNAI
+855 QE
-863 HTGMRM
+863 GMHQ
-869 VVENLST
+869 VAENTAAFKDLNLT
-876 FDNFPIEVAGKT
+876 IAGKT
-888 GTAQQIANRPNHA
+888 GTAQQSKSHPNHA
-901 LFVGYA
+901 LFMGYA
-907 PYNDPEV
+907 PYESPQ
-914 SIATRIAFGYTSH
+914 IAIAIRIANGYTSA
-927 NAAEYAKNV
+927 NAASMAADI
-936 FSYYFGVQDAEELL
+936 FSYYFDLTDKDELL
-950 NGQAENVGE
+950 NGSATTATSAVI
-959 SSNSF
+959 

>member
-45 NYAYSFTMR
+45 NYADSFTMR

-131 GSYTY
+131 GSYAY

-147 ADIYG
+147 ADVYG

-307 METELQGKKG
+307 METDLQGKKG

-344 YLTIDKDLQIAA
+344 YLTIDKDLQIAV

-396 YYALIQNHIID
+396 YYALIQNHSID

-415 ATDLERSVQQ
+415 ATDLEKSVQQ

-471 GDQVLMKSAVN
+471 EDQVLMKSAVN

-641 NRLSNTVD
+641 NRLTNTMD
-649 ADYFASLNTDLSKPL
+649 SAYYAELNRDLAGPL
-664 YNYATQERTAPG
+664 YSRSTQERTAPG
-676 STFKMVSSVAGLATG
+676 STFKPISAVAGLEEGVIRSTDIIHATG
-691 VITPTTQIMDKGVY
+691 VFTEAYGSPTCWIYNQYHGSHG
-705 ENISNHPR
+705 NINMVDAIR
-713 CWALNHGYTHG
+713 
-724 LINVSEALRDSCN
+724 VSCN
-737 YFFYDVGFRLATNNF
+737 YYFYEVGFRLGGGR
-752 STSYDDA
+752 STGYSSDRALAALSKYAVMFGFDHTSGMELPESDPKISDSD
-759 TGISKIQEYA
+759 GIRS
-769 SLLGLDET
+769 
-777 TGVEIEENDPQIAD
+777 
-791 EYPVMAAIGQ
+791 AIGQ
-801 SNNNYA
+801 GTHLYTVSQIA
-807 TIQLGRYVSAIA
+807 RYVSTIA
-819 NDGNVYEYTLLSKV
+819 NRGTVYDLTLLDKLT
-833 CDSDGNTL
+833 DSEGNTI
-841 ETFEPKVRNTVDVL
+841 EDYSASVYNNIDIADNSWNTI
-855 DTTQWNAI
+855 QE
-863 HTGMRM
+863 GMHQ
-869 VVENLST
+869 VAENTAAFKDLNLT
-876 FDNFPIEVAGKT
+876 IAGKT
-888 GTAQQIANRPNHA
+888 GTAQQSKSHPNHA
-901 LFVGYA
+901 LFMGYA
-907 PYNDPEV
+907 PYESPQ
-914 SIATRIAFGYTSH
+914 IAIAIRIANGYTSA
-927 NAAEYAKNV
+927 NAASMAADI
-936 FSYYFGVQDAEELL
+936 FSYYFDLTDKDELL
-950 NGQAENVGE
+950 NGSATTATSAVI
-959 SSNSF
+959 

>member
-45 NYAYSFTMR
+45 NYADSFTMR

-482 TEDATYIAWAK
+482 TEDTTYIAWAK

-536 ISSKLAT
+536 ISSKLAS

-641 NRLSNTVD
+641 NRLTNTMD
-649 ADYFASLNTDLSKPL
+649 SAYYAELNRDLAGPL
-664 YNYATQERTAPG
+664 YSRSTQERTAPG
-676 STFKMVSSVAGLATG
+676 STFKPISAVAGLEEGVIRSTDIIHATG
-691 VITPTTQIMDKGVY
+691 VFTEAYGSPTCWIYNQYHGSHG
-705 ENISNHPR
+705 NINMVDAIR
-713 CWALNHGYTHG
+713 
-724 LINVSEALRDSCN
+724 VSCN
-737 YFFYDVGFRLATNNF
+737 YYFYEVGFRLGGGR
-752 STSYDDA
+752 STGYSSDRALAALSKYAVMFGFDHTSGMELPESDPKISDSD
-759 TGISKIQEYA
+759 GIRS
-769 SLLGLDET
+769 
-777 TGVEIEENDPQIAD
+777 
-791 EYPVMAAIGQ
+791 AIGQ
-801 SNNNYA
+801 GTHLYTVSQIA
-807 TIQLGRYVSAIA
+807 RYVSTIA
-819 NDGNVYEYTLLSKV
+819 NRGTVYDLTLLDKLT
-833 CDSDGNTL
+833 DSEGNTI
-841 ETFEPKVRNTVDVL
+841 EDYSASVYNNIDIADNSWNTI
-855 DTTQWNAI
+855 QE
-863 HTGMRM
+863 GMHQ
-869 VVENLST
+869 VAENTAAFKDLNLT
-876 FDNFPIEVAGKT
+876 IAGKT
-888 GTAQQIANRPNHA
+888 GTAQQSKSHPNHA
-901 LFVGYA
+901 LFMGYA
-907 PYNDPEV
+907 PYESPQ
-914 SIATRIAFGYTSH
+914 IAIAIRIANGYTSA
-927 NAAEYAKNV
+927 NAASMAADI
-936 FSYYFGVQDAEELL
+936 FSYYFDLTDKDELL
-950 NGQAENVGE
+950 NGSATTATSAVI
-959 SSNSF
+959 

>member
-45 NYAYSFTMR
+45 NYADSFTMR
-54 IKREVSLPGTRGRIY
+54 IKREVSLPGTRGRIF

-131 GSYTY
+131 GSYAY

-276 KPDQDELDTLKEQN
+276 KPDQDELDMLKEQN

-641 NRLSNTVD
+641 NRLTNTMD
-649 ADYFASLNTDLSKPL
+649 SAYYAELNRDLAGPL
-664 YNYATQERTAPG
+664 YSRSTQERTAPG
-676 STFKMVSSVAGLATG
+676 STFKPISAVAGLEEGVIRSTDIIHATG
-691 VITPTTQIMDKGVY
+691 VFTEAYGSPTCWIYNQYHGSHG
-705 ENISNHPR
+705 NINMVDAIR
-713 CWALNHGYTHG
+713 
-724 LINVSEALRDSCN
+724 VSCN
-737 YFFYDVGFRLATNNF
+737 YYFYEVGFRLGGGR
-752 STSYDDA
+752 STGYSSDRALAALSKYAAMFGFDHTSGMELPESDPKISDSD
-759 TGISKIQEYA
+759 GIRS
-769 SLLGLDET
+769 
-777 TGVEIEENDPQIAD
+777 
-791 EYPVMAAIGQ
+791 AIGQ
-801 SNNNYA
+801 GTHLYTVSQIA
-807 TIQLGRYVSAIA
+807 RYVSTIA
-819 NDGNVYEYTLLSKV
+819 NRGTVYDLTLLDKLT
-833 CDSDGNTL
+833 DSEGNTI
-841 ETFEPKVRNTVDVL
+841 EDYSASVYNNIDIADNSWNTI
-855 DTTQWNAI
+855 QE
-863 HTGMRM
+863 GMHQ
-869 VVENLST
+869 VAENTAAFKDLNLT
-876 FDNFPIEVAGKT
+876 IAGKT
-888 GTAQQIANRPNHA
+888 GTAQQSKSHPNHA
-901 LFVGYA
+901 LFMGYA
-907 PYNDPEV
+907 PYESPQ
-914 SIATRIAFGYTSH
+914 IAIAIRIANGYTSA
-927 NAAEYAKNV
+927 NAASMAADI
-936 FSYYFGVQDAEELL
+936 FSYYFDLTDKDELL
-950 NGQAENVGE
+950 NGSATTATSAVI
-959 SSNSF
+959 

>member
-45 NYAYSFTMR
+45 NYADSFTMR

-641 NRLSNTVD
+641 NRLTNTMD
-649 ADYFASLNTDLSKPL
+649 SAYYAELNRDLAGPL
-664 YNYATQERTAPG
+664 YSRSTQERTAPG
-676 STFKMVSSVAGLATG
+676 STFKPISAVAGLEEGVIRSTDIIHATG
-691 VITPTTQIMDKGVY
+691 VFTEAYGSPTCWIYNQYHGSHG
-705 ENISNHPR
+705 NINMVDAIR
-713 CWALNHGYTHG
+713 
-724 LINVSEALRDSCN
+724 VSCN
-737 YFFYDVGFRLATNNF
+737 YYFYEVGFRLGGGR
-752 STSYDDA
+752 STGYSSDRALAALSKYAAMFGFDHTSGMELPESDPKISDSD
-759 TGISKIQEYA
+759 GIRS
-769 SLLGLDET
+769 
-777 TGVEIEENDPQIAD
+777 
-791 EYPVMAAIGQ
+791 AIGQ
-801 SNNNYA
+801 GTHLYTVSQIA
-807 TIQLGRYVSAIA
+807 RYVSTIA
-819 NDGNVYEYTLLSKV
+819 NRGTVYDLTLLDKLT
-833 CDSDGNTL
+833 DSEGNTI
-841 ETFEPKVRNTVDVL
+841 EDYSASVYNNIDIADNSWNTI
-855 DTTQWNAI
+855 QE
-863 HTGMRM
+863 GMHQ
-869 VVENLST
+869 VAENMAAFKDLNLT
-876 FDNFPIEVAGKT
+876 IAGKT
-888 GTAQQIANRPNHA
+888 GTAQQSKSHPNHA
-901 LFVGYA
+901 LFMGYA
-907 PYNDPEV
+907 PYESPQ
-914 SIATRIAFGYTSH
+914 IAIAIRIANGYTSA
-927 NAAEYAKNV
+927 NAASMAADI
-936 FSYYFGVQDAEELL
+936 FSYYFDLTDKDELL
-950 NGQAENVGE
+950 NGSATTATSAVI
-959 SSNSF
+959 

>member
-45 NYAYSFTMR
+45 NYADSFTMR

-425 RFDTQLD
+425 RFDTQLE
-432 DAISRIMAQLQSDSP
+432 DATSRIMAQLQSDSP

-592 AYSFMMDKIKNL
+592 AYSFMLDRIKNL

-641 NRLSNTVD
+641 NRLTNTMD
-649 ADYFASLNTDLSKPL
+649 SAYYAELNRDLAGPL
-664 YNYATQERTAPG
+664 YSRSTQERTAPG
-676 STFKMVSSVAGLATG
+676 STFKPISAVAGLEEGVIRSTDIIHATG
-691 VITPTTQIMDKGVY
+691 VFTEAYGSPTCWIYNQYHGSHG
-705 ENISNHPR
+705 NINMVDAIR
-713 CWALNHGYTHG
+713 
-724 LINVSEALRDSCN
+724 VSCN
-737 YFFYDVGFRLATNNF
+737 YYFYEVGFRLGGGR
-752 STSYDDA
+752 STGYSSDRALAALSKYAAMFGFDHTSGMELPESDPKISDSD
-759 TGISKIQEYA
+759 GIRS
-769 SLLGLDET
+769 
-777 TGVEIEENDPQIAD
+777 
-791 EYPVMAAIGQ
+791 AIGQ
-801 SNNNYA
+801 GTHLYTVSQIA
-807 TIQLGRYVSAIA
+807 RYVSTIA
-819 NDGNVYEYTLLSKV
+819 NRGTVYDLTLLDKLT
-833 CDSDGNTL
+833 DSEGNTI
-841 ETFEPKVRNTVDVL
+841 EDYSASVYNNIDIADNSWNTI
-855 DTTQWNAI
+855 QE
-863 HTGMRM
+863 GMHQ
-869 VVENLST
+869 VAENTAAFKDLNLT
-876 FDNFPIEVAGKT
+876 IAGKT
-888 GTAQQIANRPNHA
+888 GTAQQSKSHPNHA
-901 LFVGYA
+901 LFMGYA
-907 PYNDPEV
+907 PYESPQ
-914 SIATRIAFGYTSH
+914 IAIAIRIANGYTSA
-927 NAAEYAKNV
+927 NAASMAADI
-936 FSYYFGVQDAEELL
+936 FSYYFDLTDKDELL
-950 NGQAENVGE
+950 NGSATTATSAVI
-959 SSNSF
+959 

>member
-45 NYAYSFTMR
+45 NYADSFTMR

-131 GSYTY
+131 GSYAY

-425 RFDTQLD
+425 RFDTQLE
-432 DAISRIMAQLQSDSP
+432 DATSRIMAQLQSDSP

-641 NRLSNTVD
+641 NRLTNTMD
-649 ADYFASLNTDLSKPL
+649 SAYYAELNRDLAGPL
-664 YNYATQERTAPG
+664 YSRSTQERTAPG
-676 STFKMVSSVAGLATG
+676 STFKPISAVAGLEEGVIRSTDIIHATG
-691 VITPTTQIMDKGVY
+691 VFTEAYGSPTCWIYNQYHGSHG
-705 ENISNHPR
+705 NINMVDAIR
-713 CWALNHGYTHG
+713 
-724 LINVSEALRDSCN
+724 VSCN
-737 YFFYDVGFRLATNNF
+737 YYFYEVGFRLGGGR
-752 STSYDDA
+752 STGYSSDRALAALSKYAAMFGFDHTSGMELPESDPKISDSD
-759 TGISKIQEYA
+759 GIRS
-769 SLLGLDET
+769 
-777 TGVEIEENDPQIAD
+777 
-791 EYPVMAAIGQ
+791 AIGQ
-801 SNNNYA
+801 GTHLYTVSQIA
-807 TIQLGRYVSAIA
+807 RYVSTIA
-819 NDGNVYEYTLLSKV
+819 NRGTVYDLTLLDKLT
-833 CDSDGNTL
+833 DSEGNTI
-841 ETFEPKVRNTVDVL
+841 EDYSASVYNNIDIADNSWNTI
-855 DTTQWNAI
+855 QE
-863 HTGMRM
+863 GMHQM
-869 VVENLST
+869 AENTAAFKDLNLT
-876 FDNFPIEVAGKT
+876 IAGKT
-888 GTAQQIANRPNHA
+888 GTAQQSKSHPNHA
-901 LFVGYA
+901 LFMGYA
-907 PYNDPEV
+907 PYESPQ
-914 SIATRIAFGYTSH
+914 IAIAIRIANGYTSA
-927 NAAEYAKNV
+927 NAASMAADI
-936 FSYYFGVQDAEELL
+936 FSYYFDLTDKDELL
-950 NGQAENVGE
+950 NGSATTATSAVI
-959 SSNSF
+959 

>member
-45 NYAYSFTMR
+45 NYADSFTMR

-80 LSYSVTMEDN
+80 LSYSVTMADN

-136 TQEGRALLRFK
+136 MQEGRALLRFK

-176 GKKKFWISPDLYTEE
+176 GKKKFWISSDLYTEE

-307 METELQGKKG
+307 METDLQGKKG

-344 YLTIDKDLQIAA
+344 YLTIDKDLQIAV

-415 ATDLERSVQQ
+415 ATDLEKSVQQ

-471 GDQVLMKSAVN
+471 EDQVLMKSAVN

-623 DPNTG
+623 DPSTG

-641 NRLSNTVD
+641 NRLTNTMD
-649 ADYFASLNTDLSKPL
+649 SAYYAELNRDLAGPL
-664 YNYATQERTAPG
+664 YSRSTQERTAPG
-676 STFKMVSSVAGLATG
+676 STFKPISAVAGLEEGVIRSTDIIHATG
-691 VITPTTQIMDKGVY
+691 VFTEAYGSPTCWIYNQYHGSHG
-705 ENISNHPR
+705 NINMVDAIR
-713 CWALNHGYTHG
+713 
-724 LINVSEALRDSCN
+724 VSCN
-737 YFFYDVGFRLATNNF
+737 YYFYEVGFRLGGGR
-752 STSYDDA
+752 STGYSSDRALAALSKYAAMFGFDHTSGMELPESDPKISDSD
-759 TGISKIQEYA
+759 GIRS
-769 SLLGLDET
+769 
-777 TGVEIEENDPQIAD
+777 
-791 EYPVMAAIGQ
+791 AIGQ
-801 SNNNYA
+801 GTHLYTVSQIA
-807 TIQLGRYVSAIA
+807 RYVSTIA
-819 NDGNVYEYTLLSKV
+819 NRGTVYDLTLLDKLT
-833 CDSDGNTL
+833 DSEGNTI
-841 ETFEPKVRNTVDVL
+841 EDYSASVYNNIDIADNSWNTI
-855 DTTQWNAI
+855 QE
-863 HTGMRM
+863 GMHQ
-869 VVENLST
+869 VAENTAAFKDLNLT
-876 FDNFPIEVAGKT
+876 IAGKT
-888 GTAQQIANRPNHA
+888 GTAQQSKSHPNHA
-901 LFVGYA
+901 LFMGYA
-907 PYNDPEV
+907 PYESPQ
-914 SIATRIAFGYTSH
+914 IAIAIRIANGYTSA
-927 NAAEYAKNV
+927 NAASMAADI
-936 FSYYFGVQDAEELL
+936 FSYYFDLTDKDELL
-950 NGQAENVGE
+950 NGSATTATSAVI
-959 SSNSF
+959 

>member
-45 NYAYSFTMR
+45 NYADSFTMR

-131 GSYTY
+131 GSYAY

-276 KPDQDELDTLKEQN
+276 KPDQDELDMLKEQN

-536 ISSKLAT
+536 ISSKLTT
-543 DSNFH
+543 DSKFH

-641 NRLSNTVD
+641 NRLTNTMD
-649 ADYFASLNTDLSKPL
+649 SAYYAELNRDLAGPL
-664 YNYATQERTAPG
+664 YSRSTQERTAPG
-676 STFKMVSSVAGLATG
+676 STFKPISAVAGLEEGVIRSTDIIHATG
-691 VITPTTQIMDKGVY
+691 VFTEAYGSPTCWIYNQYHGSHG
-705 ENISNHPR
+705 NINMVDAIR
-713 CWALNHGYTHG
+713 
-724 LINVSEALRDSCN
+724 VSCN
-737 YFFYDVGFRLATNNF
+737 YYFYEVGFRLGGGR
-752 STSYDDA
+752 STGYSSDRALAALSKYAAMFGFDHTSGMELPESDPKISDSD
-759 TGISKIQEYA
+759 GIRS
-769 SLLGLDET
+769 
-777 TGVEIEENDPQIAD
+777 
-791 EYPVMAAIGQ
+791 AIGQ
-801 SNNNYA
+801 GTHLYTVSQIA
-807 TIQLGRYVSAIA
+807 RYVSTIA
-819 NDGNVYEYTLLSKV
+819 NRGTVYDLTLLDKLT
-833 CDSDGNTL
+833 DSEGNTI
-841 ETFEPKVRNTVDVL
+841 EDYSASVYNNIDIADNSWNTI
-855 DTTQWNAI
+855 QE
-863 HTGMRM
+863 GMHQ
-869 VVENLST
+869 VAENTAAFKDLNLT
-876 FDNFPIEVAGKT
+876 IAGKT
-888 GTAQQIANRPNHA
+888 GTAQQSKSHPNHA
-901 LFVGYA
+901 LFMGYA
-907 PYNDPEV
+907 PYESPQ
-914 SIATRIAFGYTSH
+914 IAIAIRIANGYTSA
-927 NAAEYAKNV
+927 NAASMAADI
-936 FSYYFGVQDAEELL
+936 FSYYFDLTDKDELL
-950 NGQAENVGE
+950 NGSATTATSAVI
-959 SSNSF
+959 

>member
-45 NYAYSFTMR
+45 NYADSFTMR

-356 YNILEQRLAGVLVS
+356 YNILEQRLAGILVS

-386 MSIVIPIYDV
+386 TSIVIPIYDV

-415 ATDLERSVQQ
+415 ATDLEKSVQQ

-471 GDQVLMKSAVN
+471 EDQVLMKSAVN

-536 ISSKLAT
+536 ISSKLTT
-543 DSNFH
+543 DSKFH

-592 AYSFMMDKIKNL
+592 AYSFMLDRIKNL

-641 NRLSNTVD
+641 NRLTNTMD
-649 ADYFASLNTDLSKPL
+649 SAYYAELNRDLAGPL
-664 YNYATQERTAPG
+664 YSRSTQERTAPG
-676 STFKMVSSVAGLATG
+676 STFKPISAVAGLEEGVIRSTDIIHATG
-691 VITPTTQIMDKGVY
+691 VFTEAYGSPTCWIYNQYHGSHG
-705 ENISNHPR
+705 NINMVDAIR
-713 CWALNHGYTHG
+713 
-724 LINVSEALRDSCN
+724 VSCN
-737 YFFYDVGFRLATNNF
+737 YYFYEVGFRLGGGR
-752 STSYDDA
+752 STGYSSDRALAALSKYAAMFGFDHTSGMELPESDPKISDSD
-759 TGISKIQEYA
+759 GIRS
-769 SLLGLDET
+769 
-777 TGVEIEENDPQIAD
+777 
-791 EYPVMAAIGQ
+791 AIGQ
-801 SNNNYA
+801 GTHLYTVSQIA
-807 TIQLGRYVSAIA
+807 RYVSTIA
-819 NDGNVYEYTLLSKV
+819 NRGTVYDLTLLDKLT
-833 CDSDGNTL
+833 DSEGKTIDDYSASVYNNIDIADNSWNTIQ
-841 ETFEPKVRNTVDVL
+841 EGMHQVAENTAAFKDL
-855 DTTQWNAI
+855 
-863 HTGMRM
+863 
-869 VVENLST
+869 NLT
-876 FDNFPIEVAGKT
+876 IAGKT
-888 GTAQQIANRPNHA
+888 GTAQQSKSHPNHA
-901 LFVGYA
+901 LFMGYA
-907 PYNDPEV
+907 PYESPQ
-914 SIATRIAFGYTSH
+914 IAIAIRIANGYTSA
-927 NAAEYAKNV
+927 NAASMAADI
-936 FSYYFGVQDAEELL
+936 FSYYFDLTDKDELL
-950 NGQAENVGE
+950 NGSATTATSAVI
-959 SSNSF
+959 

>member
-45 NYAYSFTMR
+45 NYADSFTMR
-54 IKREVSLPGTRGRIY
+54 IKREVSLPGTRGRIF

-131 GSYTY
+131 GSYAY

-210 VTIRYAISSNSFK
+210 VTIRYALSSNSFK

-641 NRLSNTVD
+641 NRLTNTMD
-649 ADYFASLNTDLSKPL
+649 SAYYAELNRDLAGPL
-664 YNYATQERTAPG
+664 YSRSTQERTAPG
-676 STFKMVSSVAGLATG
+676 STFKPISAVAGLEEGVIRSTDIIHATG
-691 VITPTTQIMDKGVY
+691 VFTEAYGSPTCWIYNQYHGSHG
-705 ENISNHPR
+705 NINMVDAIR
-713 CWALNHGYTHG
+713 
-724 LINVSEALRDSCN
+724 VSCN
-737 YFFYDVGFRLATNNF
+737 YYFYEVGFRLGGGR
-752 STSYDDA
+752 STGYSSDRALAALSKYAAMFGFDHTSGMELPESDPKISDSD
-759 TGISKIQEYA
+759 GIRS
-769 SLLGLDET
+769 
-777 TGVEIEENDPQIAD
+777 
-791 EYPVMAAIGQ
+791 AIGQ
-801 SNNNYA
+801 GTHLYTVSQIA
-807 TIQLGRYVSAIA
+807 RYVSTIA
-819 NDGNVYEYTLLSKV
+819 NRGTVYDLTLLDKLT
-833 CDSDGNTL
+833 DSEGNTI
-841 ETFEPKVRNTVDVL
+841 EDYSASVYNNIDIADNSWNTI
-855 DTTQWNAI
+855 QE
-863 HTGMRM
+863 GMHQ
-869 VVENLST
+869 VAENTAAFKDLNLT
-876 FDNFPIEVAGKT
+876 IAGKT
-888 GTAQQIANRPNHA
+888 GTAQQSKSHPNHA
-901 LFVGYA
+901 LFMGYA
-907 PYNDPEV
+907 PYENPQ
-914 SIATRIAFGYTSH
+914 IAIAIRIANGYTSA
-927 NAAEYAKNV
+927 NAASMAADI
-936 FSYYFGVQDAEELL
+936 FSYYFDLTDKDELL
-950 NGQAENVGE
+950 NGSATTATSAVI
-959 SSNSF
+959 